1 VNTIICPTVL
11 AQDPHDYRTQMDRV
25 ASFAPRVQ
33 IDLADGRFT
42 GNKTVGV
49 GQVWWPDGVKADLH
63 MMYQNPAKQLN
74 SLLKIKPHMVIVH
87 AEAEGDFAQIAEPLR
102 MAGIK
107 LGLALL
113 QKTGV
118 ENIQPVLDQLDH
130 VMIFAGTLGHFG
142 GSADLSMLSKVDK
155 LKQLNSELEIG
166 WDGGVTDLNVTELAR
181 GGVDVLNVGGYIQ
194 HAVDPATAYATLKAL
209 VQK

>member
-1 VNTIICPTVL
+1 
-11 AQDPHDYRTQMDRV
+11 
-25 ASFAPRVQ
+25 
-33 IDLADGRFT
+33 
-42 GNKTVGV
+42 
-49 GQVWWPDGVKADLH
+49 
-63 MMYQNPAKQLN
+63 
-74 SLLKIKPHMVIVH
+74 VIVH

-194 HAVDPATAYATLKAL
+194 HAVDPATA
-209 VQK
+209 